1 MAGSFPPGGSSA
13 LVRGN
18 GFACSNSTYRL
29 PSNAERQGLLDKHKS
44 RRAPTAR
51 PAKPLSA
58 MRKYELRKT
67 KRRALRMVLQANPDA
82 ALTAIFEPLR
92 ELSLCAIPHPGSA
105 SLI

>member
-1 MAGSFPPGGSSA
+1 
-13 LVRGN
+13 
-18 GFACSNSTYRL
+18 
-29 PSNAERQGLLDKHKS
+29 
-44 RRAPTAR
+44 
-51 PAKPLSA
+51 

-67 KRRALRMVLQANPDA
+67 QRRALRMVLQTNPDA